1 MKKVG
6 LIIIVLMTMTS
17 CLKDVRHISPF
28 WSSIIVDNEQ
38 INVGATTANIQ
49 CDLNI
54 WREQGEGYSDS
65 ETTPYVVYGESDNNM
80 HETLIDSLETVYVQ
94 NDGTENLEIRTK
106 INVEISGL
114 KPNTTYYY
122 YYMFKNGFDSIWTE
136 TNTFKTL
143 LDSMEV
149 TTPTVITLDV
159 TDITSNSAIGWWRLT
174 DNGGANVT
182 QSGICWGAQA
192 NPTVNDNHISSG
204 GEMGEQ
210 GRMMNNLDAN
220 TCYHIRAYAINEVG
234 TSYGEDKTFVTLPI
248 GSDVPIGAING
259 LFTINGNGDQVYFSQ
274 GNLQYQAST
283 NTWRFAENQ
292 WNHVGGVDGGG
303 NGYIMGNVYENGAQC
318 DNGLISSTYNGWIDL
333 FSWGTSGYSH
343 RAQCYQ
349 PYAMTYGYPYPQD
362 QFFNAYDNPS
372 YNLYDESG
380 KADWG
385 YNAISNG
392 GNTENQWRTPKTEEW
407 EYLFSLR
414 NTVSGIRFAKA
425 TIIYTPI
432 VNEMCNG
439 VLLLPDNWD
448 ASCYPLNAVNEREA
462 DYAENY
468 ISLSDWTNIVEANG
482 AVFLPTTGSRWDN
495 TVAYIT
501 WQGGYWS
508 STTIDWTGSYDYSAR
523 CLWFVTEDL
532 TPQNGF
538 SKSGGNAVRLV
549 QDANR

>member
-1 MKKVG
+1 MVLLSCTKNKEVHPELGDGNEEFLTVG
-6 LIIIVLMTMTS
+6 S
-17 CLKDVRHISPF
+17 
-28 WSSIIVDNEQ
+28 
-38 INVGATTANIQ
+38 TTAHVEYTRADMAELQ
-49 CDLNI
+49 KVVFHYGLSGTQQFAFAEMAKKEEFFDL
-54 WREQGEGYSDS
+54 
-65 ETTPYVVYGESDNNM
+65 
-80 HETLIDSLETVYVQ
+80 TL
-94 NDGTENLEIRTK
+94 NDLVNDTL
-106 INVEISGL
+106 
-114 KPNTTYYY
+114 YYY
-122 YYMFKNGFDSIWTE
+122 YYEVFPNSGDALTTE
-136 TNTFKTL
+136 RKTFH
-143 LDSMEV
+143 
-149 TTPTVITLDV
+149 
-159 TDITSNSAIGWWRLT
+159 
-174 DNGGANVT
+174 T
-182 QSGICWGAQA
+182 QSVDAPELPEP
-192 NPTVNDNHISSG
+192 PT
-204 GEMGEQ
+204 
-210 GRMMNNLDAN
+210 
-220 TCYHIRAYAINEVG
+220 
-234 TSYGEDKTFVTLPI
+234 PP
-248 GSDVPIGAING
+248 SDIPEGAING
-259 LFTINGNGDQVYFSQ
+259 LFTINENGDQVFFSQ

-292 WNHVGGVDGGG
+292 WNYVGGVDGGG
-303 NGYIMGNVYENGAQC
+303 NGYIMGNVYENGTQC
-318 DNGLISSTYNGWIDL
+318 DNGLISSTYNGWFDL
-333 FSWGTSGYSH
+333 FGWGTSGYNH

-349 PYAMTYGYPYPQD
+349 PYSMTYGCPYPQD

-501 WQGGYWS
+501 WQGVYWS

-549 QDANR
+549 QDANK